1 MFLTSVQHQLASLS
15 ISEIMAGGQTFPL
28 FSLTTT
34 EDQLSPLSFSFVYG
48 GLASC
53 CAFVIHRMLARAS
66 VYMTLQYTI
75 LLSYLYHTFLGY
87 FIAFE
92 IVEQVVLV
100 LL

>member
-1 MFLTSVQHQLASLS
+1 MGAWQAV
-15 ISEIMAGGQTFPL
+15 
-28 FSLTTT
+28 
-34 EDQLSPLSFSFVYG
+34 V
-48 GLASC
+48 
-53 CAFVIHRMLARAS
+53 FVIHRMLARAS